1 MTLNN
6 GAEME
11 IKKSWYNKAKLQDDG
26 VTYITDTEH
35 QYTVYQF
42 GMAKNYFDTENKEEV
57 VGMIIEDLQSTILQ
71 LQQMLEKEK
80 EGKQEEREEG
90 R

>member
-11 IKKSWYNKAKLQDDG
+11 IKKNWYNKARLQDDG

-42 GMAKNYFDTENKEEV
+42 GMAKNYFDVESNPEV
-57 VGMIIEDLQSTILQ
+57 VKQIIADLQSTIKQ
-71 LQQMLEKEK
+71 LQEMLEKEN
-80 EGKQEEREEG
+80 EQEREEG